1 MRSDFSGYWPGRCT
15 SPVTKTFWLPYS
27 PTVTVTCGRFRM
39 PSASRIVSLRS
50 SSSVV
55 FSEALT
61 FPRIGKPTMPSGP
74 TVKLPVISA
83 CPSTTTFSTSPGPI
97 S

>member
-1 MRSDFSGYWPGRCT
+1 MRSAFSGYWPGRCT

-39 PSASRIVSLRS
+39 PSASRIVSFRS

-55 FSEALT
+55 CSDALI
-61 FPRIGKPTMPSGP
+61 FPRIGKPTIPSGP

-83 CPSTTTFSTSPGPI
+83 WPRTTTLSTSPAPI